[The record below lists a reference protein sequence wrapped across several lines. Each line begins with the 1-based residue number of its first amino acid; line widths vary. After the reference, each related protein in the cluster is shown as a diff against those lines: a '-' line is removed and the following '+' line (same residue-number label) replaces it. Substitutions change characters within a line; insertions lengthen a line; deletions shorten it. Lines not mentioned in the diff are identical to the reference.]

1 VTSSTVNEGEESRVN
16 YSEEGRGEGETISR
30 FRRNRVSVLHS
41 EGLGER
47 VRRGEGIGGKRKG
60 ARRRE
65 KEERE

>member
-1 VTSSTVNEGEESRVN
+1 MN